1 MLEEKL
7 RILNDIDE
15 EILGICEV
23 ANIEES
29 TEVISKILGAKRKLD
44 KAKIN
49 TKGTRATDTSMATTS
64 NENATNKSGN
74 ITTISENSSDVTDT
88 EGEDESELNDKVI
101 WGLLVFRDKT
111 ISVSSLKPKLPKLT
125 VPKF

>member
-74 ITTISENSSDVTDT
+74 ITISENSSDVTDT